1 MSKPKTCGNPDP
13 YGINCCTRSFGHEG
27 WHSNGSASWQN
38 PTWTHE
44 QESAEMLSP
53 RDYTQDDEDREDTC
67 PRCHGTGGEPYDD
80 GITPCEH
87 CDGEGYE
94 YWKH

>member
-1 MSKPKTCGNPDP
+1 MSDPK
-13 YGINCCTRSFGHEG
+13 
-27 WHSNGSASWQN
+27 

-44 QESAEMLSP
+44 QERDEMLSP
-53 RDYTQDDEDREDTC
+53 RDYTQDDEDREYTC
-67 PRCHGTGGEPYDD
+67 PWCHGTGGDPYDD

>member
-1 MSKPKTCGNPDP
+1 MSYPK
-13 YGINCCTRSFGHEG
+13 
-27 WHSNGSASWQN
+27 

-44 QESAEMLSP
+44 QEHEEMLSP
-53 RDYTQDDEDREDTC
+53 RNYTQDDEEDDRNAPC
-67 PRCHGTGGEPYDD
+67 SHCHGTGAEPYDD